1 MHEHTVQCRAAKGH
15 VTSLMAAQRNAGQCA
30 AQRAVQCSAA
40 QRSAVQCRAV
50 PCSAHVLGRSVCN
63 QSTALGTA
71 LHAGTVETL
80 LLAAGLGL
88 GSTAPYEWVYIY
100 RQYRTGETAMTDV
113 VVSWSASR
121 ASSQRISPACPRNL
135 CTQTKTDRP
144 LSSLSTGLTV
154 CGFTRT
160 GAIWYCEVE
169 CGTSHAGHCHARQ
182 LRSSRTALISN
193 ALRTI
198 AAHFQLKSHATWSS
212 ESVQR

>member
-1 MHEHTVQCRAAKGH
+1 MQCSEGSRHFTYG
-15 VTSLMAAQRNAGQCA
+15 
-30 AQRAVQCSAA
+30 SAA
-40 QRSAVQCRAV
+40 QRSAA
-50 PCSAHVLGRSVCN
+50 CSAALRSAVQRSAAQCSACVVGRSVCN

-71 LHAGTVETL
+71 LHAGTVEKSTL
-80 LLAAGLGL
+80 LLA
-88 GSTAPYEWVYIY
+88 SRFSFRQYSFIRVYIY

-135 CTQTKTDRP
+135 CTQTEPDRP
-144 LSSLSTGLTV
+144 LSCLSTGLTV

-182 LRSSRTALISN
+182 LRSSRTALLSN

-212 ESVQR
+212 